1 MKKIK
6 IKGRIG
12 SIIWI
17 HPRKRFILVQF
28 KTYSRFGVK
37 KYRECFKIINGKVL
51 A

>member
-12 SIIWI
+12 NIIWT
-17 HPRKRFILVQF
+17 HPKKRFILVEF
-28 KTYSRFGVK
+28 ETHSRFGVK
-37 KYRECFKIINGKVL
+37 KYRECFLIIKGRIL

>member
-17 HPRKRFILVQF
+17 HPKKRFILVQF
-28 KTYSRFGVK
+28 KTYSRFGIK
-37 KYRECFKIINGKVL
+37 KYRECFLITRGQIII
-51 A
+51 

>member
-17 HPRKRFILVQF
+17 HPRERFVLVEF

-37 KYRECFKIINGKVL
+37 KYRECFKIIRGQIVI
-51 A
+51 

>member
-17 HPRKRFILVQF
+17 HPRKRFILVEF
-28 KTYSRFGVK
+28 ETRSRFGVK
-37 KYRECFKIINGKVL
+37 KYRE
-51 A
+51 